1 MYLREATFLC
11 ASFLYVNYVNHAS
24 NGHMNLYLIS
34 FYCVIHETFE
44 HMIRFKNCKF
54 IERPVLMDSR
64 NYYPNP
70 RSPVF
75 GIRGGRR

>member
-1 MYLREATFLC
+1 MYLRKATLLC

-24 NGHMNLYLIS
+24 SGHMNLYLIS

-44 HMIRFKNCKF
+44 HTIRLKKTINLL
-54 IERPVLMDSR
+54 RPVLMDSH
-64 NYYPNP
+64 NYYSNP